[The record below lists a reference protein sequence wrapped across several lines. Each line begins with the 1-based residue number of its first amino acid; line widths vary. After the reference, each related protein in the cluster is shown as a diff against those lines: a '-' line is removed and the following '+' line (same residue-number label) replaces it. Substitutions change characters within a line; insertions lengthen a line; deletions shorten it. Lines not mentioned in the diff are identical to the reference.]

1 MRHHGSHDG
10 ETPNFRRELLELDP
24 GARAVCESPLL
35 PFVCEA
41 CGACPPA
48 DAPGGD
54 APRAR
59 GVQLDRHHDHQHVH
73 LERADLA
80 RFIEDPDLRPY
91 IWDLEETCTC
101 H

>member
-1 MRHHGSHDG
+1 VSNG
-10 ETPNFRRELLELDP
+10 FRRQLLELDP
-24 GARAVCESPLL
+24 GARAVCENPAL

-54 APRAR
+54 APAAHPVGHHA
-59 GVQLDRHHDHQHVH
+59 GVFPDRVHHFH
-73 LERADLA
+73 LERGDVA
-80 RFIEDPDLRPY
+80 RFIEDPDERPY
-91 IWDLEETCTC
+91 VWDLEENCSC